1 MRSRY
6 DDHVL
11 DVMHAEGRALISR
24 PSRSLGHELS
34 AGRVLCPGEA
44 AWPAKR
50 AAQGAEMTALSHN
63 AFGITVDDAE
73 GAACR

>member
-1 MRSRY
+1 MRSRH

-24 PSRSLGHELS
+24 PSRPLGHELS
-34 AGRVLCPGEA
+34 AGRALLSRRGGLA
-44 AWPAKR
+44 GKR
-50 AAQGAEMTALSHN
+50 AAQGAEMTALSHG

-73 GAACR
+73 GAAWR